1 VPTECAKTLTQFV
14 TLKNPTPMARKNF
27 ISKEFFVNATE
38 QQTHETL
45 FDIPRYVGNIK
56 LVNKHTPAH
65 TVKFLYEKEDNLHYH
80 VDVSLLPLDQQCTSV
95 CLHITYT
102 NGQVFTKD
110 SDIIHSLNNFE
121 SAIQS
126 ALKGSLDT
134 FQPLPQKQSKVAQVT
149 HSAMMLAASVSML
162 FLSRKLS

>member
-1 VPTECAKTLTQFV
+1 MT
-14 TLKNPTPMARKNF
+14 RKNF

-45 FDIPRYVGNIK
+45 FDIPQFVGNIK

-65 TVKFLYEKEDNLHYH
+65 TVKFLYEKEETNQQYY
-80 VDVSLLPLDQQCTSV
+80 VDVSLLPLDQHCTSV
-95 CLHITYT
+95 CLHVSYA

-110 SDIIHSLNNFE
+110 SNIIYSLNNFE

-126 ALKGSLDT
+126 ALQGNLASY
-134 FQPLPQKQSKVAQVT
+134 QPLAPKQTKLAQFVQGT
-149 HSAMMLAASVSML
+149 MMLAASVSML
-162 FLSRKLS
+162 FISRKLS

>member
-1 VPTECAKTLTQFV
+1 M
-14 TLKNPTPMARKNF
+14 NRKNF

-45 FDIPRYVGNIK
+45 FDIPQYIGNIK

-65 TVKFLYEKEDNLHYH
+65 TVKFLYERDEADLQYH
-80 VDVSLLPLDQQCTSV
+80 VDVSLLPLDQNCTSV
-95 CLHITYT
+95 CLHITYA

-110 SDIIHSLNNFE
+110 SNIIHSLNNFE
-121 SAIQS
+121 SAIQY
-126 ALKGSLDT
+126 ALKGNLADY
-134 FQPLPQKQSKVAQVT
+134 QPLPQKQSKLAHVT
-149 HSAMMLAASVSML
+149 HATMMVLTSFGML

>member
-1 VPTECAKTLTQFV
+1 
-14 TLKNPTPMARKNF
+14 MARKNF

-38 QQTHETL
+38 QQTQDTL
-45 FDIPRYVGNIK
+45 FEIPQFVGNIK

-65 TVKFLYEKEDNLHYH
+65 TIKFLYEREGGDLQYH

-95 CLHITYT
+95 CLHITYA

-110 SDIIHSLNNFE
+110 SNIIHSLNNFE

-126 ALKGSLDT
+126 ALNGSLDSY
-134 FQPLPQKQSKVAQVT
+134 QPLPQKQNKVAQFAHAT
-149 HSAMMLAASVSML
+149 MMLAASVSML
-162 FLSRKLS
+162 FISRKLS

>member
-1 VPTECAKTLTQFV
+1 
-14 TLKNPTPMARKNF
+14 MARKNF

-45 FDIPRYVGNIK
+45 FDIPQFVENIK
-56 LVNKHTPAH
+56 LVNKYTPAH
-65 TVKFLYEKEDNLHYH
+65 TIKFLYEGDESNLQYH

-110 SDIIHSLNNFE
+110 NNILRSLNNFE
-121 SAIQS
+121 SAIQY
-126 ALKGSLDT
+126 ALKGSLSSY
-134 FQPLPQKQSKVAQVT
+134 QPAPQKQNKITQFANAT
-149 HSAMMLAASVSML
+149 MMLVASVSML
-162 FLSRKLS
+162 FISRKLS